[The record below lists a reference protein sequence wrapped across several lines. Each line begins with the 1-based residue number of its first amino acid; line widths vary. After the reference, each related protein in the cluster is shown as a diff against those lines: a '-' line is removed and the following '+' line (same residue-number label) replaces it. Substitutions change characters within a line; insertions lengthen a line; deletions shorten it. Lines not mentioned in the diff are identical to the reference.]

1 MRKLIVKV
9 DTCPSE
15 LELVARNS
23 TTVTKQKQKQNIYPW
38 LVVFFCFSNVIVS
51 KDKLMNQSKGVNT
64 LKYI

>member
-23 TTVTKQKQKQNIYPW
+23 TTVTKQKQKQNSYPW

>member
-23 TTVTKQKQKQNIYPW
+23 TTVTKQKQNKNKTFTHD
-38 LVVFFCFSNVIVS
+38 LLFSFVFP
-51 KDKLMNQSKGVNT
+51 M
-64 LKYI
+64 

>member
-23 TTVTKQKQKQNIYPW
+23 TTVTKQKQNINPW

-51 KDKLMNQSKGVNT
+51 KDKLMNQSKGANP

>member
-23 TTVTKQKQKQNIYPW
+23 TTVTKQKQNIYPW
-38 LVVFFCFSNVIVS
+38 LLVFFCFSNVIVS
-51 KDKLMNQSKGVNT
+51 KDKLMNQSKGANP

>member
-1 MRKLIVKV
+1 MRKLTVKV

-23 TTVTKQKQKQNIYPW
+23 TTVTKQKQNIYPW

-51 KDKLMNQSKGVNT
+51 KDKLMN
-64 LKYI
+64 